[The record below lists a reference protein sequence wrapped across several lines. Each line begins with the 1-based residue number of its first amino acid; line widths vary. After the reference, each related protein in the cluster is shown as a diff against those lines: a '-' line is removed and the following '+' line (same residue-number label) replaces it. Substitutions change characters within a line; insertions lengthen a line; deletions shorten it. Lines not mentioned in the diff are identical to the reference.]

1 MSKFGMYTKGTTE
14 TKSHISVVEVPSKH
28 EAEAYFAGR
37 KQISLSQFRE
47 LFIVREVKDSNKTLL
62 YGNR

>member
-1 MSKFGMYTKGTTE
+1 MKYGMYTKGSKESTQ
-14 TKSHISVVEVPSKH
+14 HISIVDMPSA
-28 EAEAYFAGR
+28 EQAEAYFAGR

>member
-1 MSKFGMYTKGTTE
+1 MKFGMYTKRANE
-14 TKSHISVVEVPSKH
+14 NSQHISLIEMPSI
-28 EAEAYFAGR
+28 EQAEAYFAGR